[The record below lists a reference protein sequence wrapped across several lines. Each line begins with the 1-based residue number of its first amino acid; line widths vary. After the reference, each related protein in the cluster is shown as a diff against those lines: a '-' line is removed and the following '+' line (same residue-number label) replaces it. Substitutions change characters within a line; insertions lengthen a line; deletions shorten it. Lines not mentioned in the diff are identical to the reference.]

1 MSSMSCRRLRQKY
14 DVVLNLLAGL
24 TKLTGS
30 GYVHFVFY
38 CIVLADLQALNY
50 LQENIWDKR
59 KQEMSMRDTP
69 SPPTVTTPTQEV
81 EAKQSKEEKTSTSA
95 TAASTNDKGKIVCV
109 RLPVVCDMLF
119 DVCH

>member
-1 MSSMSCRRLRQKY
+1 MSIMSFLY
-14 DVVLNLLAGL
+14 N
-24 TKLTGS
+24 
-30 GYVHFVFY
+30 
-38 CIVLADLQALNY
+38 VLADLQASNF

-59 KQEMSMRDTP
+59 NQEMSMRDTP

-95 TAASTNDKGKIVCV
+95 TAASADDKGMIAYVSLSV
-109 RLPVVCDMLF
+109 ICDMLF

>member
-1 MSSMSCRRLRQKY
+1 MSYVLSAIRQKY
-14 DVVLNLLAGL
+14 DVVLSLLAGL
-24 TKLTGS
+24 TKWKGS
-30 GYVHFVFY
+30 GYVHYVIFY
-38 CIVLADLQALNY
+38 IVLADLQASNH

-95 TAASTNDKGKIVCV
+95 TAASADDKGKIVYV
-109 RLPVVCDMLF
+109 RITVVCDMLL

>member
-1 MSSMSCRRLRQKY
+1 METKY
-14 DVVLNLLAGL
+14 VMFSLL
-24 TKLTGS
+24 S
-30 GYVHFVFY
+30 GAKWKVSGHVHYVIFY
-38 CIVLADLQALNY
+38 IVLADLQASNY
-50 LQENIWDKR
+50 FQENIWDKR

-95 TAASTNDKGKIVCV
+95 TAASADDKGKIVCV
-109 RLPVVCDMLF
+109 RLPAVCDMLF